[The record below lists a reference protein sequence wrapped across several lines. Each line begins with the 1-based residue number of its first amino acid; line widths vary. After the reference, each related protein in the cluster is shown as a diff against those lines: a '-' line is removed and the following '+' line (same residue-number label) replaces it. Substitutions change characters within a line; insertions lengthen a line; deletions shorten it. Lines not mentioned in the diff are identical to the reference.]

1 VTGEF
6 LHDREFHL
14 LNRVLNGVVGVHV
27 IVPLRRADNAS
38 YVIVDRGWVPDN
50 LRDPTSR
57 YDGLV
62 GRIVTVEAIVR
73 KRTETTCFV
82 PYNRPAFNEWYFI
95 DPVAMA
101 AVAGVDAPG
110 AFF

>member
-1 VTGEF
+1 MTGEF

-27 IVPLRRADNAS
+27 IVG
-38 YVIVDRGWVPDN
+38 RGWVPDN
-50 LRDPTSR
+50 LRDPASR
-57 YDGLV
+57 YDGQV
-62 GRIVTVEAIVR
+62 GRVVTVEAIVR